1 MKLTIDV
8 ENDVL
13 KRGGK
18 IHMDPFEADNKLVM
32 VGILTDKGNEY
43 LFRTDTDEQTV
54 WVEKIQSLLDSAT
67 MLIGHNIVHDLMWLW
82 ESNFTYDGE
91 IFDTMLGEYIL
102 QRGQKQPLSLEACA
116 ERYNLETKKQS
127 TMKEYFKNG
136 TLMSEVPPKELAEYL
151 SADLHATQELYNEI
165 HKKLQEK
172 NNNGIYNTVLL
183 TNKVALTLANIYRH
197 GFSVDMDSLQEV
209 KQQFVQE
216 KNEVSKKLSRYVK
229 ELMGATT
236 INLNSPDHMSFVV

>member
-1 MKLTIDV
+1 MKLVLDV
-8 ENDVL
+8 ENTVTKKD
-13 KRGGK
+13 GK
-18 IHMDPFEADNKLVM
+18 MHLYPFEPSNKLVM
-32 VGILTDKGNEY
+32 VGYLKENGDYKLYSLDTGEPNDIHETLDK
-43 LFRTDTDEQTV
+43 TTC
-54 WVEKIQSLLDSAT
+54 
-67 MLIGHNIVHDLMWLW
+67 LIGHNIAYDLMWLW

-172 NNNGIYNTVLL
+172 NNNGIY
-183 TNKVALTLANIYRH
+183 I
-197 GFSVDMDSLQEV
+197 
-209 KQQFVQE
+209 
-216 KNEVSKKLSRYVK
+216 KK
-229 ELMGATT
+229 
-236 INLNSPDHMSFVV
+236 I